1 MNDQIFFKVEKLAK
15 GIRDELRTKGLVV
28 PTDNG
33 DGTIS
38 VDNYTIKRQKS
49 GFYTIEDAHHDVVVD
64 KINLPQTA
72 ALLAN
77 GLALGKWLDDELLST
92 DRKYG
97 YSLFEE
103 QVAKRGIETSAKH
116 KDYVKLDVLYGKM
129 SDAVDRKNR
138 AKQTITNSFE
148 KLRRLR

>member
-1 MNDQIFFKVEKLAK
+1 MNEQLFFKVEKLAH
-15 GIRDELRTKGLVV
+15 GIRDELRKKGLVI

-33 DGTIS
+33 DGTVT
-38 VDNYTIKRQKS
+38 VDNYTIKKQKS
-49 GFYTIEDAHHDVVVD
+49 GFYVIEDFHNETVVD

-77 GLALGKWLDDELLST
+77 SLALGKWIDDSLLT
-92 DRKYG
+92 ADRKYG

-103 QVAKRGIETSAKH
+103 QVAKRGIEYSAKH
-116 KDYVKLDVLYGKM
+116 KDYVKLDVLYSKM
-129 SDAVDRKNR
+129 YDAADRKNR
-138 AKQTITNSFE
+138 AKATITNSFE